1 MRISV
6 KLYATLRRYKPELPR
21 GAALTLDVPPGTAVG
36 QVIQRLGIPDAVPL
50 VAMVNNGVCKTD
62 HILADGDKLN
72 LFPPVAGG

>member
-21 GAALTLDVPPGTAVG
+21 GATLTLDVPTGTTVG
-36 QVIQRLGIPDAVPL
+36 QLVQRLGIPDAVPL
-50 VAMVNNGVCKTD
+50 LAMVNNGVCKTD